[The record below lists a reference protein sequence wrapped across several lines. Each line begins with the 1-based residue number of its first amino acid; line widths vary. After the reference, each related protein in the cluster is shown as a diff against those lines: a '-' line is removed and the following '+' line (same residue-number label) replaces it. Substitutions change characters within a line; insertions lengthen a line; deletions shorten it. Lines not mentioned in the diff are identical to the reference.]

1 MNPLVKLHELGQSFW
16 YDNMRRQFLFDGTL
30 YNLIANDG
38 LRGVTSNPSI
48 FEKAIGDSDDYD
60 GQIAQLVSDGKETDE
75 IYEALAIRDIQI
87 ACDMFANL
95 YHESDGGDG
104 YVSLEVSPHLARDT
118 EGTLNDA
125 RRFFE
130 AVNRPNLM
138 IKIPAT
144 AEGIPAIEQAI
155 SEGINVNI
163 TLMFNMDHYES
174 VAQAYI
180 NGLRKRHENGED
192 VSGVAS
198 VASFFISRV
207 DSKIDDKLD
216 AIGSDE
222 AQALKGK
229 IAIANGK
236 VVYQRFEKIFHGDD
250 FAELAEAGASVQRV
264 LWASTSTKDPSYPDT
279 LYIDELIGPETVNT
293 MPPKTIDA
301 FRDHGTADCTLDKNI
316 DEANEQLEQLESLG
330 ISLREATEELQDEGV
345 DKFAASF
352 DSLMETLAQKVDS
365 FR

>member
-1 MNPLVKLHELGQSFW
+1 MNPLVELHQHGQSFW

-60 GQIAQLVSDGKETDE
+60 GHIAQLVADGSDRDAV
-75 IYEALAIRDIQI
+75 YEALVIRDIQI

-95 YHESDGGDG
+95 YEESDGGDG

-125 RRFFE
+125 RRLFA

-144 AEGIPAIEQAI
+144 QEGIPAIEQAI
-155 SEGINVNI
+155 SEGINVNV
-163 TLMFNMDHYES
+163 TLMFNMDHYEA

-180 NGLRKRHENGED
+180 AGLRQRLDNGGD
-192 VSGVAS
+192 VSNVAS

-207 DSKIDDKLD
+207 DSKIDNLLE
-216 AIGSDE
+216 E
-222 AQALKGK
+222 AGNESLKGK

-236 VVYQRFEKIFHGDD
+236 VVYQRYQEIFEGAE
-250 FAELAEAGASVQRV
+250 FADLAEAGATPQRV
-264 LWASTSTKDPSYPDT
+264 LWASTSTKDPTYPDT
-279 LYIDELIGPETVNT
+279 LYIDELIGANTVNT

-301 FRDHGTADCTLDKNI
+301 FRDHGTVETTLTKDV
-316 DEANEQLEQLESLG
+316 DEAQAQLDELEKVG
-330 ISLREATEELQDEGV
+330 ISLKQATEELQDEGV
-345 DKFAASF
+345 DKFIASF
-352 DSLMETLAQKVDS
+352 DELMETLEKKIES
-365 FR
+365 YH